1 MRTADRLPSY
11 LENEGLASIKL
22 LACDM
27 DLTLLADDKSQPEGM
42 AERVAALTRAGV
54 VFCPASGRPGPTL
67 EEMFEDNK
75 HDIAFCPDN
84 GGAVIYR
91 DQVIYKACIEPT
103 LYHEVLAC
111 AVDTGRGIPVLCALD
126 HAYVLERDRAH
137 HDALSVYYKDI
148 RYVESFKGLSVD
160 SNKVTM
166 YFPNMDSKAAF
177 DEVYE
182 PRFATR
188 LSVTCSGDDWIDIM
202 RLGVNKG
209 EGIAHL
215 CAHLGIDIADAAAV
229 GDTYNDVQMLET
241 VGHSFLVANAEDH
254 MCAHADYL
262 VPSNNERGVAVL
274 IDAILAAKEQ

>member
-1 MRTADRLPSY
+1 MCAADRLPSFV
-11 LENEGLASIKL
+11 EDTELASIKL

-67 EEMFEDNK
+67 EEMFEANK

-84 GGAVIYR
+84 GGAVVYH
-91 DQVIYKACIEPT
+91 DHVIYKACIEPA
-103 LYHEVLAC
+103 LYHEVLDC
-111 AVDTGRGIPVLCALD
+111 AVDTGRGAPVLCALD
-126 HAYVLERDRAH
+126 HAYVLKRDRIY
-137 HDALSVYYKDI
+137 HDALSIYYKDI
-148 RYVESFKGLSVD
+148 RYVDDFNGLAVD

-166 YFPNMDSKAAF
+166 YFPDMDSKAAF

-182 PRFATR
+182 PHFATR
-188 LSVTCSGDDWIDIM
+188 LSVTCSGGDWIDIM

-229 GDTYNDVQMLET
+229 GDTYNDVQMLEA
-241 VGHSFLVANAEDH
+241 VGHSFLVANAEKH
-254 MCAHADYL
+254 MYAHADYL
-262 VPSNNERGVAVL
+262 VPSNNDRGVAVL
-274 IDAILAAKEQ
+274 IDAILAAKAR

>member
-1 MRTADRLPSY
+1 MCTVDRLPSY
-11 LENEGLASIKL
+11 LEDTGLASIKL
-22 LACDM
+22 VASDM
-27 DLTLLADDKSQPEGM
+27 DLTLLADDKSQPDGM
-42 AERVAALTRAGV
+42 AERVAALTEAGV

-67 EEMFEDNK
+67 EEMFEANK

-91 DQVIYKACIEPT
+91 DQVIYKACIDPE

-111 AVDTGRGIPVLCALD
+111 AVDTGRGVPVLCALD
-126 HAYVLERDRAH
+126 RAYVLERDRCY
-137 HDALSVYYKDI
+137 HDALSIYYKDI
-148 RYVESFKGLSVD
+148 RYVESFAGLSVD

-182 PRFATR
+182 PRFGAR
-188 LSVTCSGDDWIDIM
+188 LSVTCSGGDWIDIM
-202 RLGVNKG
+202 RIGVNKG

-215 CAHLGIDIADAAAV
+215 CAHLGIELADAAAV

-241 VGHSFLVANAEDH
+241 AGHSFLVANAEEH
-254 MCAHADYL
+254 MCEHADYL
-262 VPSNNERGVAVL
+262 VPSNNDRGVAVL
-274 IDAILAAKEQ
+274 IDAILAAKGR